1 MILRDILGNI
11 YEFEELQDI
20 ESFEENDYIL
30 MFNKGQP
37 KFLKVKSTN
46 LSLVD
51 FTIDPPSISFDIN
64 TNNLSLSS
72 DTPSSTIYY
81 SLNETNPL
89 DPNTRQQYTN
99 PFNLSQSSTL
109 KAIAIVDGYNSSITE
124 EFIEITEWPILS
136 ASNYQTSLGS
146 REGTITYTF
155 NNPSNTTGGT
165 SRKLWYTI
173 NVTTEAGSLGDR
185 ECSDFVVIGGSV
197 SENFTFQSISVSHPI
212 IELDNTTCTIYTVND
227 DGSRDKEYY
236 YSSGTTSGNLSCNNV
251 TRPQLEEPII
261 YDNLNGNIE
270 IEPDLSK
277 WNELPDTIVVEIQD
291 SNGSSLSTT
300 EYKNFPINLNQ
311 TSGQRVRA
319 YCVKTNY
326 RNSNAAE
333 LIVG

>member
-1 MILRDILGNI
+1 M
-11 YEFEELQDI
+11 
-20 ESFEENDYIL
+20 
-30 MFNKGQP
+30 
-37 KFLKVKSTN
+37 
-46 LSLVD
+46 
-51 FTIDPPSISFDIN
+51 
-64 TNNLSLSS
+64 SLSS
-72 DTPSSTIYY
+72 STPSSKIYY
-81 SLNETNPL
+81 SLTETNPL

-99 PFNLSQSSTL
+99 TFNLSQSSTL

-136 ASNYQTSLGS
+136 VSNYQTSLGS

-185 ECSDFVVIGGSV
+185 ECSDFVVIDGSV

-212 IELDNTTCTIYTVND
+212 IELENTTCKIYTVND

-236 YSSGTTSGNLSCNNV
+236 YSSGTTSGNLSCNSV
-251 TRPQLEEPII
+251 TRPQLESPLI
-261 YDNLNGNIE
+261 YDDSNGNIE
-270 IEPDLSK
+270 IEPDLSM
-277 WNELPDTIVVEIQD
+277 WNEVPDTIVVEIQD
-291 SNGSSLSTT
+291 NNGSSLSTT

-311 TSGQRVRA
+311 TLGQKVRA

-326 RNSNAAE
+326 RNSNTTE
-333 LIVG
+333 LIVN